1 MFVIY
6 DLVIH
11 LLFLCFRYSDLDQS
25 YSMSEGDKDEDGDE
39 DGDEDED
46 EEEYVKLICHSKF
59 L

>member
-1 MFVIY
+1 MVGDVAEAPRDF
-6 DLVIH
+6 H

-39 DGDEDED
+39 DED